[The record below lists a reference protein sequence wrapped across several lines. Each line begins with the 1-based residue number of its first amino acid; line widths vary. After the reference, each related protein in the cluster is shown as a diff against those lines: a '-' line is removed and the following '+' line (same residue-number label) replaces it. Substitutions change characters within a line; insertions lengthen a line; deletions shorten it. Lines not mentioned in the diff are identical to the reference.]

1 MKYYTRYLSLSI
13 NCESPRAGTPMS
25 FNSPDPPFSSHLKR
39 LGAIIQREGGGVKV
53 IIREKGGK
61 CASVLIHLS
70 ACVASIICTYVHMCI
85 CPYVHMSICTY
96 EHRYICTYVHM
107 SICTGCS
114 KVFIFSAIPVL
125 HLFICFVNAITQDRH
140 YRIGGWKKKEKLCN
154 FAHVWLIRKSM
165 SCAPPLPLL
174 SLRYH
179 QRRDQTNGSN
189 RHSRPG
195 ENPSYAIETE
205 LVL

>member
-1 MKYYTRYLSLSI
+1 MKYYTTYLSI

-39 LGAIIQREGGGVKV
+39 LGAIIQREGGGCQSYHQG
-53 IIREKGGK
+53 KGGEM
-61 CASVLIHLS
+61 CF
-70 ACVASIICTYVHMCI
+70 CVDTFICLCCVHMYKVLQSI
-85 CPYVHMSICTY
+85 YLFWNSSFAPFHMFCKR
-96 EHRYICTYVHM
+96 HN
-107 SICTGCS
+107 TGQTLQKWRLKKS
-114 KVFIFSAIPVL
+114 KNCVTL
-125 HLFICFVNAITQDRH
+125 HN
-140 YRIGGWKKKEKLCN
+140 E
-154 FAHVWLIRKSM
+154 HVWLIRKSM

-179 QRRDQTNGSN
+179 QRSCRDQTNGSN

>member
-1 MKYYTRYLSLSI
+1 MKYYTTYLSI

-70 ACVASIICTYVHMCI
+70 ACVASI
-85 CPYVHMSICTY
+85 
-96 EHRYICTYVHM
+96 
-107 SICTGCS
+107 CTGCS

-125 HLFICFVNAITQDRH
+125 HLFICFVNAITRPQRVPEGTR
-140 YRIGGWKKKEKLCN
+140 YSVFKITTRT
-154 FAHVWLIRKSM
+154 
-165 SCAPPLPLL
+165 LL
-174 SLRYH
+174 EIFYLLA
-179 QRRDQTNGSN
+179 
-189 RHSRPG
+189 
-195 ENPSYAIETE
+195 E
-205 LVL
+205 

>member
-1 MKYYTRYLSLSI
+1 
-13 NCESPRAGTPMS
+13 MS
-25 FNSPDPPFSSHLKR
+25 FNSPDPPFSLHLKR

-70 ACVASIICTYVHMCI
+70 ACVASI
-85 CPYVHMSICTY
+85 
-96 EHRYICTYVHM
+96 
-107 SICTGCS
+107 CTGWF

-154 FAHVWLIRKSM
+154 FAPTPAHVWLIRKSM

-179 QRRDQTNGSN
+179 QRSCRDQTNGSN

-195 ENPSYAIETE
+195 ENPSYAIET
-205 LVL
+205 